1 MEIGPGI
8 RRHWNFIRVR
18 DFVAVADELSFTR
31 AAAKLRVSQP
41 SLTRKIRNLE
51 AAIGVE
57 LFDRSKGHLEPT
69 QAGRV
74 FLGDAKRLLVLAA
87 ESIEE
92 ARRISLGHFFFSAPS
107 VGQLNSSNTVCRAGW
122 ESLSRPFGLFFH
134 RFRQG
139 PSMTQANRHI
149 T

>member
-57 LFDRSKGHLEPT
+57 LFDRS
-69 QAGRV
+69 
-74 FLGDAKRLLVLAA
+74 LAA
-87 ESIEE
+87 GVLGAFFAGERTGKGQ
-92 ARRISLGHFFFSAPS
+92 RRPPLSL
-107 VGQLNSSNTVCRAGW
+107 
-122 ESLSRPFGLFFH
+122 
-134 RFRQG
+134 
-139 PSMTQANRHI
+139 
-149 T
+149 